1 MKILIRPSDIIKL
14 SLWDTYVYYIVGSEK
29 EAESLLKVDAE
40 FELSERDAIVIGL
53 LKVMETDNLIH
64 RFNDYMIH
72 FLTIKSIKEKDDA
85 AVVRKKSVEI
95 AISKFLEKFPTY
107 WESPDN
113 YTHALKELKDYTTNL
128 SKGIQELDIINVSI
142 QNINYECY
150 VSNSIKKL
158 LNFNLY

>member
-1 MKILIRPSDIIKL
+1 MKILIRPSDIIKRC
-14 SLWDTYVYYIVGSEK
+14 LWDHYVYYIVGSEK
-29 EAESLLKVDAE
+29 EAEALLKLDEE
-40 FELSERDAIVIGL
+40 FELTERDAIVIGL

-64 RFNDYMIH
+64 RFNDYMVH

-85 AVVRKKSVEI
+85 AVVRKKSVELS
-95 AISKFLEKFPTY
+95 ISKFLEKFPTY
-107 WESPDN
+107 WEAPAN
-113 YTHALKELKDYTTNL
+113 YVHALKELKVYTDKL
-128 SKGIQELDIINVSI
+128 SAEIQELDIINVNI

>member
-29 EAESLLKVDAE
+29 EAESLLKVDDE

-107 WESPDN
+107 WESPAN